1 MNESL
6 IQKIIQSGLDFKA
19 DFVEVYVEES
29 RGSSM
34 SFKDN
39 RVETATAGTDFG
51 IGIRLIYGSEVLYG
65 FTSSEEEKE
74 LLDLTEALAK
84 TRNIQKST
92 SAPITLSRSEVANR
106 HKIHTFPATVKS
118 NIKVDTLRKAND
130 AARNHSSLIKQVSAS
145 ITDSDKKILIANSE
159 GLFKEDHRVRTR
171 FTIGVTAEDKGE
183 LFTASETPGAL
194 KGFEFIEGIDVND
207 YAVNASK
214 RALLMLNAG
223 YITGGKMPVI
233 MGNAFGG
240 VIFHE
245 ACGHPLETEAIRKK
259 ASPFT
264 DKLNKKI
271 GQSCLTAIDDGT
283 IENAWGSINID
294 DEGMKA
300 QKTTLIENGILKAFL
315 ADRVGAQEVGV
326 ERTGSGRRQNYQY
339 SPVARMR
346 NTYIAAGDSSLDDI
360 FSSVED
366 GLYAKVMGGGSVNP
380 ATGEF
385 NFSVQEAY
393 EVKNGKVTRPV
404 RGATLIGKGH
414 EILPEIS
421 MVGNDLELAA
431 GICGASSGSVPVTVG
446 QPSLKVDQILVGGR

>member
-39 RVETATAGTDFG
+39 KVETATAGTDYG

-65 FTSSEEEKE
+65 FTSSEEEKDLLE
-74 LLDLTEALAK
+74 LTAALAK
-84 TRNIQKST
+84 TRNIEKT
-92 SAPITLSRSEVANR
+92 SSKPITLSKSEVVNK
-106 HKIHTFPATVKS
+106 HQIHRLPSTVKS
-118 NIKVDTLRKAND
+118 NSKVDILKQANN
-130 AARNHSSLIKQVSAS
+130 ASRSHSKFIKQVSAS
-145 ITDSDKKILIANSE
+145 ITDSDKKVLIANSE
-159 GLFKEDHRVRTR
+159 GLLVEDQRVRTR
-171 FTIGVTAEDKGE
+171 LTIGVTAEEGGE

-194 KGFEFIEGIDVND
+194 KGFEFIEGINVSD
-207 YAVNASK
+207 YAVKASE
-214 RALLMLNAG
+214 RALLMLKAG

-264 DKLNKKI
+264 DKLNKQI
-271 GQSCLTAIDDGT
+271 GQTCLTAIDDGT

-294 DEGMKA
+294 DEGMKSK
-300 QKTTLIENGILKAFL
+300 KTTLIENGILKAFL

-346 NTYIAAGDSSLDDI
+346 NTYIAPGDSTLEDML
-360 FSSVED
+360 SSVED

-393 EVKNGKVTRPV
+393 EVKNGKISRPV

>member
-1 MNESL
+1 MNQSTIE
-6 IQKIIQSGLDFKA
+6 KIIQLGLDYKA
-19 DFVEVYVEES
+19 DFAEVYVEES

-34 SFKDN
+34 NFKDN
-39 RVETATAGTDFG
+39 KVESATAGTDFG

-65 FTSSEEEKE
+65 YTSSEDEKSLLE
-74 LLDLTEALAK
+74 LTSALAK
-84 TRNIQKST
+84 TRNISPAQAAPISLQKST
-92 SAPITLSRSEVANR
+92 VHEN
-106 HKIHTFPATVKS
+106 HKIVKAPSSVKS
-118 NIKVDTLRKAND
+118 DLKVSLLQTAND
-130 AARNHSSLIKQVSAS
+130 AARKHSSLIQQVSVSAV
-145 ITDSDKKILIANSE
+145 DSDKKILIANSE
-159 GLFKEDHRVRTR
+159 GLFVEDRRVRSR
-171 FTIGVTAEDKGE
+171 FTIGVTAKDKGE
-183 LFTASETPGAL
+183 LFTASQTPGAL
-194 KGFEFIEGIDVND
+194 KGFEFFEGLNIEEHARTAAD
-207 YAVNASK
+207 
-214 RALLMLNAG
+214 RALLMLKAG
-223 YITGGKMPVI
+223 YIKGGKMPVI

-264 DKLNKKI
+264 DKLNKRI
-271 GQSCLTAIDDGT
+271 GQDCLTAIDDGT

-294 DEGMKA
+294 DEGMKTK
-300 QKTTLIENGILKAFL
+300 KTTLIENGFLKSFL

-346 NTYIAAGDSSLDDI
+346 NTYIAPGDSTLEDMV
-360 FSSVED
+360 SSVEN
-366 GLYAKVMGGGSVNP
+366 GVYAKVMGGGSVNP

-393 EVKNGKVTRPV
+393 EIENGKIGRPV

-446 QPSLKVDQILVGGR
+446 QPSLKVDNILVGGR

>member
-6 IQKIIQSGLDFKA
+6 IQNIIQSGLDYKA

-29 RGSSM
+29 RASSL

-39 RVETATAGTDFG
+39 KVETATAGTDYG
-51 IGIRLIYGSEVLYG
+51 IGIRLVYGSEVLYG
-65 FTSSEEEKE
+65 FTSSEEEKDLLE
-74 LLDLTEALAK
+74 LTQALAK
-84 TRNIQKST
+84 TRKIKKGSSN
-92 SAPITLSRSEVANR
+92 PITISRSHINDI
-106 HKIHTFPATVKS
+106 HKIIQRPASVKS
-118 NIKVDTLRKAND
+118 SMKVDILGKAND
-130 AARNHSSLIKQVSAS
+130 AARKHSSLVKQVSAS

-159 GLFKEDHRVRTR
+159 GLLIEDQRVRTR
-171 FTIGVTAEDKGE
+171 FTIGVTAEENGE

-194 KGFEFIEGIDVND
+194 KGFEFIEGINIED
-207 YAVNASK
+207 YAVSASK
-214 RALLMLNAG
+214 RALLMLTAG

-264 DKLNKKI
+264 DKLNKQI
-271 GQSCLTAIDDGT
+271 AQPCLTAIDDGT

-294 DEGMKA
+294 DEGMQTK
-300 QKTTLIENGILKAFL
+300 KTTLIENGILKAFL
-315 ADRVGAQEVGV
+315 ADRIGAQEVGV

-346 NTYIAAGDSSLDDI
+346 NTYIAAGDSTLDDML
-360 FSSVED
+360 SSVED

-393 EVKNGKVTRPV
+393 EVKNGKIVRPV

-446 QPSLKVDQILVGGR
+446 QPSLKVDNILVGGR

>member
-1 MNESL
+1 MNQSVIEN
-6 IQKIIQSGLDFKA
+6 IIQLGLDYKA
-19 DFVEVYVEES
+19 DFAEVYIEEG
-29 RGSSM
+29 RASSM

-39 RVETATAGTDFG
+39 KVESATAGTDFG

-65 FTSSEEEKE
+65 YTSSEDEKS
-74 LLDLTEALAK
+74 LLELTEALAK
-84 TRNIQKST
+84 TRNLKKENSKPVTLKQQKASNLHNILK
-92 SAPITLSRSEVANR
+92 SPSS
-106 HKIHTFPATVKS
+106 VKS
-118 NIKVDTLRKAND
+118 SLKVDLLKKAND
-130 AARNHSSLIKQVSAS
+130 AARSHSALIKQVSAALV
-145 ITDSDKKILIANSE
+145 DSDKKIAIANSE
-159 GLFKEDHRVRTR
+159 GLYVEDSRIRSR

-183 LFTASETPGAL
+183 LFTASQTPGAL
-194 KGFEFIEGIDVND
+194 KGFEFFEDLD
-207 YAVNASK
+207 LKHHAETAAD
-214 RALLMLNAG
+214 RALLMLRAG
-223 YITGGKMPVI
+223 YIKGGKMPVI

-264 DKLNKKI
+264 DKLNKQI

-283 IENAWGSINID
+283 IANAWGSVNID
-294 DEGMKA
+294 DEGMTTK
-300 QKTTLIENGILKAFL
+300 KTVLIENGILKSFL
-315 ADRVGAQEVGV
+315 ADRIGAQEVGV

-339 SPVARMR
+339 APVARMR
-346 NTYIAAGDSSLDDI
+346 NTYIAAGESSLDDMV
-360 FSSVED
+360 SSVEN
-366 GLYAKVMGGGSVNP
+366 GVYAKVMGGGSVNP

-393 EVKNGKVTRPV
+393 EIKNGEIGRPV

-446 QPSLKVDQILVGGR
+446 QPSLKVDEILVGGR